1 MCRILKVSKSGYYAY
16 IKRPESSR
24 ARRNT
29 LLTAE
34 IKRIHQETFQVYGY
48 PRITKE
54 LPPELKASKHTVYR
68 LMKKNGIYSKTKRK
82 YKATTNSKHNLPVAE
97 NLLNREFRKHGA
109 RSMLL
114 TDITYIKRND
124 GKFSYLSMIIDA
136 YTKQIL
142 SHVTSNLL
150 ELDLVL
156 ETVNQQSSMGFQ

>member
-1 MCRILKVSKSGYYAY
+1 MM
-16 IKRPESSR
+16 
-24 ARRNT
+24 
-29 LLTAE
+29 
-34 IKRIHQETFQVYGY
+34 
-48 PRITKE
+48 
-54 LPPELKASKHTVYR
+54 KAMRTS
-68 LMKKNGIYSKTKRK
+68 N
-82 YKATTNSKHNLPVAE
+82 VAP

-109 RSMLL
+109 RSVLL

-150 ELDLVL
+150 ELDFVI